1 MEWIDGMSATEAGG
15 LGAKLLGRDSL
26 LPVVPFGLEVFDI
39 FGKGFQEAEIE
50 PVGRPD
56 SVLLD
61 FVVGHMYG
69 IHVGVL
75 LLCDKWQA
83 NARLRLV

>member
-1 MEWIDGMSATEAGG
+1 MSASEVGG
-15 LGAKLLGRDSL
+15 MGAKLLARDSL
-26 LPVVPFGLEVFDI
+26 LPVVPFGLEVLDI

-61 FVVGHMYG
+61 LVVGHIHG
-69 IHVGVL
+69 IHVSVL
-75 LLCDKWQA
+75 FLCDKWQA

>member
-1 MEWIDGMSATEAGG
+1 MPVRLGV
-15 LGAKLLGRDSL
+15 GAKLLGRDSL
-26 LPVVPFGLEVFDI
+26 LPVVPFGLEVLDI

-56 SVLLD
+56 SVLLGLD
-61 FVVGHMYG
+61 VGLMHG

-75 LLCDKWQA
+75 LLCDEWQA
-83 NARLRLV
+83 DARLRLLVMARMN

>member
-1 MEWIDGMSATEAGG
+1 M
-15 LGAKLLGRDSL
+15 GAKLLGRDSL
-26 LPVVPFGLEVFDI
+26 LPVVPFGLEVLDI

-61 FVVGHMYG
+61 LDVGHMHG

-75 LLCDKWQA
+75 FLCDEWQA
-83 NARLRLV
+83 DARLRLLVVAGVN